1 MRLTSMIRQRRVLFA
16 ALALA
21 TLPLAARAQT
31 DSAAPPR
38 SAAEL
43 AERYRRAHARR
54 DAAAVERL
62 FYWGASTPQMHTLVS
77 SFIAQ
82 DVSNAVRGVSVI
94 ALDSSDRTSYVQNGV
109 SYRTTL
115 QPTAKLRIDFL
126 PRTVNG
132 GQYKSEQTTY
142 FIGVKNGVYWLLTAE
157 PASPR

>member
-1 MRLTSMIRQRRVLFA
+1 
-16 ALALA
+16 
-21 TLPLAARAQT
+21 
-31 DSAAPPR
+31 
-38 SAAEL
+38 
-43 AERYRRAHARR
+43 
-54 DAAAVERL
+54 
-62 FYWGASTPQMHTLVS
+62 VS

-94 ALDSSDRTSYVQNGV
+94 ALDSSDKTSYVQNGV

-142 FIGVKNGVYWLLTAE
+142 FIGVKSAVYWLLTAE

>member
-1 MRLTSMIRQRRVLFA
+1 MRFTSAIRQGRVPFA
-16 ALALA
+16 ALTLA
-21 TLPLAARAQT
+21 ALPLIARAQT

-54 DAAAVERL
+54 DVAAIGRL
-62 FYWGASTPQMHTLVS
+62 FYWGASTPQTHTLVS

-109 SYRTTL
+109 SYRMTL
-115 QPTAKLRIDFL
+115 QPTAKLRIDFV
-126 PRTVNG
+126 PRTANG
-132 GQYKSEQTTY
+132 GRYNSEQTTY
-142 FIGVKNGVYWLLTAE
+142 FIGVRNGEYWLVTAE
-157 PASPR
+157 PASPH